1 MAPPAQKR
9 PPSPWLRFLQSIS
22 RRLLPYANL
31 NMTLPTGI
39 RLPVMTRSS
48 LFLFQE
54 VFLQPGYLEL
64 LATLPAPRTVC
75 DIGVNHGYF
84 SLACEHSKRLRH
96 IDTVTFYAGI
106 DANPFCVKACQKNY
120 ELNLPPGSY
129 VTELGC
135 IGQPGTTVDFY
146 VDKNDLNSSAMQKT
160 TNSKCHRIPAFD
172 LDAFFKK
179 HFPGGCDLMKVD
191 VQGAEGLL
199 LQYWSE
205 TISKNCRAVI
215 LEYHPYCGIKRDD
228 FKAHFEK
235 LGFTAMHFP
244 DEEGEFLALFVKRA

>member
-1 MAPPAQKR
+1 
-9 PPSPWLRFLQSIS
+9 
-22 RRLLPYANL
+22 
-31 NMTLPTGI
+31 MTLPTGI

-64 LATLPAPRTVC
+64 LATLPAPKTVC

-96 IDTVTFYAGI
+96 IDSVTFYAGI
-106 DANPFCVKACQKNY
+106 DANPFCVRACQKNY
-120 ELNLPPGSY
+120 ELNLPPGSF

-146 VDKNDLNSSAMQKT
+146 VDKNDLNSSALQKT
-160 TNSKCHRIPAFD
+160 TNSKCYRIPALD

-179 HFPGGCDLMKVD
+179 YFPGGCDLMKVD

-215 LEYHPYCGIKRDD
+215 LEYHPYCGIARAD
-228 FKAHFEK
+228 FKAHFVK
-235 LGFTAMHFP
+235 LGFTATHFP
-244 DEEGEFLALFVKRA
+244 NEAGEFLALFVKT